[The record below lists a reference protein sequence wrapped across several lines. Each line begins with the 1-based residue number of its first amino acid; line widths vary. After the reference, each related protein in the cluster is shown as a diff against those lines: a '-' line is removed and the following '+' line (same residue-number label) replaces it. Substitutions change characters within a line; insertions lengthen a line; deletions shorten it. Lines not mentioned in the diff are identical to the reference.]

1 MTTFVDYHNQ
11 VTSIFKELFDEIKN
25 VIPWEEN
32 SDLFERFNSIYEA
45 QDLDE
50 NCIAG
55 ANDYLDLSNRQ
66 YKERRTLVT
75 GRPPSNQLF

>member
-45 QDLDE
+45 
-50 NCIAG
+50 
-55 ANDYLDLSNRQ
+55 
-66 YKERRTLVT
+66 
-75 GRPPSNQLF
+75 